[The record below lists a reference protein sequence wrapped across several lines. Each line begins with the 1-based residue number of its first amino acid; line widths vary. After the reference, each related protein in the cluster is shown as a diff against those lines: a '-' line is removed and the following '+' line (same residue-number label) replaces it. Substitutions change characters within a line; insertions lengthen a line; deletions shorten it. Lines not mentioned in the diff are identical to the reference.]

1 MQEMLGVPHPVMDV
15 TVIKQRLVPHS
26 NAVEAALLRFHF
38 NVHKLRREKA
48 QNGEQVQRKGF
59 NPVTGC

>member
-1 MQEMLGVPHPVMDV
+1 MLEMLGVPQPVMDV

-38 NVHKLRREKA
+38 NVDKLKREKST
-48 QNGEQVQRKGF
+48 E
-59 NPVTGC
+59 